1 MLQKIRDTTQ
11 GAISKIIIYPLI
23 VIFAMWG
30 LDAIVGNFTNP
41 ARSIKVNGT
50 EITDQQIET
59 LVQQKAQE
67 YLTSLGPDADL
78 SNYNDSQFREAAV
91 NELIQRALLANLAED
106 TGMVISSAAVDRRI
120 AANPDFQ
127 IDGKFNAE
135 RANLLLQ
142 SGGYTAAAYR
152 GLLAQELLLNQQL
165 TTYSATGFATKGDIE
180 RIAALAHQKRNFR
193 YVTIA
198 LASVGQELTISDDDI
213 AAYFAA
219 NQSAFMREEQV
230 KLSYIELNKEALLTE
245 ISVDEADVRKAYDD
259 EVATYKA
266 QTERR
271 ASHILFEASDDAG
284 FTAAEAEAK
293 AAKARLDAGEDFATV
308 AKELSDDTGS
318 AQDGGDVGYT
328 TGDTFAP
335 EFETALQ
342 GLELNQ
348 VSEPVRTSFGYHLIK
363 LTEIAATEPPPFEER
378 RAEIERNLK
387 MAKADTLFL
396 QRSEELSNLAFES
409 LDLAEPATQMGL
421 QVQTTEWFGRSG
433 GAGITANANVISAAF
448 KAEQL
453 EERLN
458 SEMIQ
463 VDANRSVVIHVDDH
477 QLPELRPL
485 EEVRG
490 EIEALLHDQRQ
501 REQVRTLG
509 EGFVKSLQ
517 DGENIDAL
525 LQVQGQSW
533 TQVDAVERNAQN
545 VNPEVL
551 NAVFSAASPAAGA
564 TLASGTQLANGDF
577 VVFELQSVT
586 PGTDADFREGEAAS
600 LRNFINQQTAAN
612 DFVGFMLSL
621 EGRAKVKG
629 KENYLTTA
637 PAEEDFSDE
646 SL

>member
-11 GAISKIIIYPLI
+11 GAVSKIIIYPLI
-23 VIFAMWG
+23 FIFSLWG
-30 LDAIVGNFTNP
+30 LDAIVGNFMSP

-59 LVQQKAQE
+59 LTQQKAQE

-78 SNYNDSQFREAAV
+78 SNYNDAQFRESAV
-91 NELIQRALLANLAED
+91 NELIQRALLAQLADD
-106 TGMVISSAAVDRRI
+106 TGMTISPATVDRRI
-120 AANPDFQ
+120 ALNPDFQ
-127 IDGKFNAE
+127 VDGKFNAE

-142 SGGYTAAAYR
+142 SGGYTAAGYR
-152 GLLAQELLLNQQL
+152 ALLAQDMLLNQQL
-165 TTYSATGFATKGDIE
+165 ATYSATGFATKGDIA
-180 RIAALAHQKRNFR
+180 RIAALSHQKRSFR

-198 LASVGQELTISDDDI
+198 LDSVGQGITISDDDI

-219 NQSAFMREEQV
+219 NQSGFMREEQV
-230 KLSYIELNKEALLTE
+230 KLSYVELNKESLLDE

-259 EVATYKA
+259 EVATHQA
-266 QTERR
+266 QIERR
-271 ASHILFEASDDAG
+271 ASHILFEASTDEE

-293 AAKARLDAGEDFATV
+293 AAKARIDAGEDFA
-308 AKELSDDTGS
+308 ALAMELSDDGGS
-318 AQDGGDVGYT
+318 ASDGGDVGYT

-342 GLELNQ
+342 GLEVNQ
-348 VSEPVRTSFGYHLIK
+348 VSEPVRSEFGYHLIK
-363 LTEIAATEPPPFEER
+363 LTEITAAETAPFEER
-378 RAEIERNLK
+378 RAELERTLK
-387 MAKADTLFL
+387 LAKADTLFL

-409 LDLAEPATQMGL
+409 LDLADPAMQMGL
-421 QVQTTEWFGRSG
+421 QVQTTDWFGKSG
-433 GAGITANANVISAAF
+433 GVGVAANANVISAAF
-448 KAEQL
+448 MPEVL

-458 SEMIQ
+458 SELIK
-463 VDANRSVVIHVDDH
+463 VDDNRSVIIHVDDH

-517 DGENIDAL
+517 NGDNIDAM
-525 LQVQGQSW
+525 LQTQNQSW
-533 TQVDAVERNAQN
+533 TQVNAVERTATNL
-545 VNPEVL
+545 NPEVL
-551 NAVFSAASPAAGA
+551 NAVFSAPTPEAGA
-564 TLASGTQLANGDF
+564 TLAQGAQLSTGDF

-586 PGTDADFREGEAAS
+586 PGAASDFREGEAKS

-621 EGRAKVKG
+621 EERAKVKG

-637 PAEEDFSDE
+637 PAEDDFSDE
-646 SL
+646 AL